1 MHVITI
7 HKTAAVAAVRQSVRL
22 ESGRLGF
29 RIPAAT
35 DLNRPFKTDRES
47 SIAKRSAIGV
57 SVTSPR
63 K

>member
-22 ESGRLGF
+22 ERLGF

-35 DLNRPFKTDRES
+35 DLNRPFKTGRES

-57 SVTSPR
+57 SVMGPQR
-63 K
+63 